1 MISRKGCKKIAKR
14 ENDSESAMRFH
25 FFHEG
30 MIFSWKGECSMNIH
44 EYQSK
49 QIMREYGIHVPEGYP
64 AFTVED
70 ALENAKRLDTPVV
83 VVKAQIHAGGRGEAG
98 GVKLARSLDEVRKYA
113 KELLGKVLVTRQ
125 TGPQGKKVNR
135 LLIEAGCHIK
145 KEYYLSFVVDRQAEC
160 VVMMGSESGGMSI
173 EDVAAENPEK
183 IIKEYIDPVIGL
195 ADFQA
200 QRMAYALH
208 FEKPTIRKAATF
220 MKYLYNVFVDK
231 DCSLAEVNPLVVTEE
246 GDVMALDA
254 KLNFDDSTLS
264 RHPEIVALRDI
275 TEEDQKEREAAAEGL
290 NYVNL
295 GGDVACMVNGAGL
308 AMATVDII
316 KENGGE
322 PANFLDVG
330 GDSTPEKIVAAFKIM
345 LEDDQVDG
353 ILINI
358 FGGINKCDVIAT
370 GIVEAAALLSGGKEE
385 FPIPVVVRLEGRNVE
400 RGREILAKAD
410 IKNLYPASSMDE
422 GAKLAIRLAKETR
435 EKK

>member
-1 MISRKGCKKIAKR
+1 
-14 ENDSESAMRFH
+14 
-25 FFHEG
+25 
-30 MIFSWKGECSMNIH
+30 MNIH

-49 QIMREYGIHVPEGYP
+49 AIMKEYGIHVPEGYP

-70 ALENAKRLDTPVV
+70 AVAAAKRIGTPVV

-98 GVKLARSLDEVRKYA
+98 GVKLAHSPEEVRKYA
-113 KELLGKVLVTRQ
+113 RELLGSILVTRQ

-135 LLIEAGCHIK
+135 LLIEAGAHIK
-145 KEYYLSFVVDRQAEC
+145 KEYYISFVVDRESRC
-160 VVMMGSESGGMSI
+160 VVMMASESGGMAI
-173 EDVAAENPEK
+173 EDVAAENPEA
-183 IIKEYIDPVIGL
+183 ILKEYIDPAIGL

-200 QRMAYALH
+200 NRMAYALH
-208 FEKPTIRKAATF
+208 MEQAVVPKAKTF
-220 MKYLYNVFVDK
+220 MKYLYKLFVDK
-231 DCSLAEVNPLVVTEE
+231 DCSLAECNPLVVTEE
-246 GDVMALDA
+246 NEVLALDA

-290 NYVNL
+290 NYVHL

-345 LEDDQVDG
+345 LEDDQVHG

-400 RGREILAKAD
+400 KGRKILEEAH
-410 IKNLYPASSMDE
+410 IVNLFPASSMDE
-422 GAKLAIRLAKETR
+422 GAKKVIRLAKEQK

>member
-1 MISRKGCKKIAKR
+1 
-14 ENDSESAMRFH
+14 
-25 FFHEG
+25 
-30 MIFSWKGECSMNIH
+30 MNIH

-125 TGPQGKKVNR
+125 TGPQGKTVNR

-330 GDSTPEKIVAAFKIM
+330 GDSTPEKIVAAFRIM

-358 FGGINKCDVIAT
+358 FGGINKCDVIAE
-370 GIVEAAALLSGGKEE
+370 GIVESAALLSEGKAE
-385 FPIPVVVRLEGRNVE
+385 FPIPVIVRLEGRNVE
-400 RGREILAKAD
+400 RGREILHTAH
-410 IKNLYPASSMDE
+410 IKNLYPATSMEE
-422 GAKLAIRLAKETR
+422 GAIRVIQLVKEQEER
-435 EKK
+435 EKAAAEPAAPAAPAETAEGEVK